1 MDRRRLALGRAKLG
15 RAVLGRAVLTVL
27 PLAFLAYFFVYP
39 VGRILLMSA
48 GGGWGNL
55 NTPRL
60 AGTVWFTFWQAS
72 VSTVATLL
80 LAMPLTW
87 ALSRVSLP
95 GRRTFTA
102 LVTVPFVLPTVV
114 VGSAF
119 VALGWTGSVWAILA
133 AHIFYN
139 VAVVVRLV
147 GGVWSRLDP
156 TIWEASAVLGARP
169 ARRFWNVT
177 LPLLRPAL
185 AAAAAI
191 VFVFSFTSFG
201 VVLIL
206 GQLRYRTLEVAIYE
220 AATSFL
226 DLPSAAA
233 LSVLQL
239 ACVALLLAT
248 AGRLSNRLAPPRLT
262 TSLASPRRSRRT
274 AGIVV
279 AVSFGLLA
287 VPLLALA
294 RRSVGGFSALA
305 TQPTGLGSP
314 LAAVANSLR
323 TAALAAVL
331 ATLVGLPL
339 ARMGAGRRWGRAI
352 DLLVMLPLG
361 TSAVTVGLGFL
372 VALGEPVDLRTSP
385 LLIPI
390 AHSLVAV
397 PFVVRATGPLLS
409 AIRPAIREA
418 AAVLGANRQ
427 QVWTTIERP
436 IVARAAA
443 LGGGMA
449 AAVSLGEFGASA
461 FIVRPESTT
470 LPVLIARL
478 LARPGAVNFSAAM
491 ALAVVLMG
499 VTGLL
504 VLAVDRLGEPRW

>member
-39 VGRILLMSA
+39 VGRILLLSA

-147 GGVWSRLDP
+147 GGVWGRLDP

-220 AATSFL
+220 AATSL
-226 DLPSAAA
+226 
-233 LSVLQL
+233 LQL
-239 ACVALLLAT
+239 ACVAVLLAT

-323 TAALAAVL
+323 TAALAALL

>member
-1 MDRRRLALGRAKLG
+1 
-15 RAVLGRAVLTVL
+15 
-27 PLAFLAYFFVYP
+27 
-39 VGRILLMSA
+39 
-48 GGGWGNL
+48 
-55 NTPRL
+55 
-60 AGTVWFTFWQAS
+60 
-72 VSTVATLL
+72 
-80 LAMPLTW
+80 
-87 ALSRVSLP
+87 
-95 GRRTFTA
+95 
-102 LVTVPFVLPTVV
+102 
-114 VGSAF
+114 
-119 VALGWTGSVWAILA
+119 
-133 AHIFYN
+133 
-139 VAVVVRLV
+139 
-147 GGVWSRLDP
+147 
-156 TIWEASAVLGARP
+156 
-169 ARRFWNVT
+169 
-177 LPLLRPAL
+177 L

-226 DLPSAAA
+226 DLPTAAA

-239 ACVALLLAT
+239 ACVAVLLAT

-323 TAALAAVL
+323 TAALAALL

>member
-1 MDRRRLALGRAKLG
+1 MDGRRHSLARADLRGVALGA
-15 RAVLGRAVLTVL
+15 L
-27 PLAFLAYFFVYP
+27 PLAFLAYFFAYP
-39 VGRILLMSA
+39 VARILLMST
-48 GGGWGNL
+48 GWGNL
-55 NTPRL
+55 TTPRL
-60 AGTVWFTFWQAS
+60 ANTVWFTFWQAS
-72 VSTVATLL
+72 VSTGATLL
-80 LAMPLTW
+80 LALPLTW
-87 ALSRVSLP
+87 ALSRVKLA
-95 GRRTFTA
+95 GRRAFTA

-119 VALGWTGSVWAILA
+119 VALGWTGSVWAIIA

-156 TIWEASAVLGARP
+156 AIWEASAVLGARP
-169 ARRFWNVT
+169 VRRFWNVT

-226 DLPSAAA
+226 DLPTAAA

-239 ACVALLLAT
+239 ACVALLLAA
-248 AGRLSNRLAPPRLT
+248 AGRFSKRLPPPRLT
-262 TSLASPRRSRRT
+262 SLPVASPRNRRT
-274 AGIVV
+274 ARLVV
-279 AVSFGLLA
+279 AASLALLA
-287 VPLLALA
+287 VPVVALA
-294 RRSVGGFSALA
+294 RRGIGGFSALA
-305 TQPTGLGSP
+305 TSRGGLGSP
-314 LAAVANSLR
+314 IEAAANSLR
-323 TAALAAVL
+323 TAALAAVV
-331 ATLVGLPL
+331 ATAVGLPL
-339 ARMGAGRRWGRAI
+339 ARIGSGRRWGRAI

-361 TSAVTVGLGFL
+361 TSALTVGLGFL
-372 VALGEPVDLRTSP
+372 VALDAPVDLRTSP

-390 AHSLVAV
+390 AHALVAV

-418 AAVLGANRQ
+418 AAVLGANRR

-449 AAVSLGEFGASA
+449 AAVSLGEFGATA

-470 LPVLIARL
+470 MPVLIARL
-478 LARPGAVNFSAAM
+478 LARPGPVNLSASM
-491 ALAVVLMG
+491 ALAVLLMG
-499 VTGLL
+499 ITATL